1 MPKQT
6 IVATRSLTGTA
17 PKRKVFTREESMLAR
32 KNREDR
38 PRYSQADK
46 EFEALTQHITRL
58 TEKRDALKGQVV
70 TREERRRAREEQ
82 ATKPKGPQDDVSNV
96 SPTPRNR

>member
-17 PKRKVFTREESMLAR
+17 PKRKVFTREETMNAR
-32 KNREDR
+32 
-38 PRYSQADK
+38 AK
-46 EFEALTQHITRL
+46 EA
-58 TEKRDALKGQVV
+58 
-70 TREERRRAREEQ
+70 
-82 ATKPKGPQDDVSNV
+82 KPKGPQDDVSNV